1 MVTYILII
9 RRFFPRFLLT
19 LTLIHVPKWPQ
30 IKLIYIFC
38 QLTLHSQYWCFHF
51 TKEKTH
57 NFSNRYFQTN
67 DYTIHHLMDLW
78 NLGARR
84 QYILSLSPHNLKDLS
99 FRQLYPGINQEI
111 LITETGIVPR
121 GYTQGC
127 RDNFIGNSS
136 NSAAAV
142 SWSLILQTETES
154 GRKLFQLQFLVQFYL
169 SR

>member
-51 TKEKTH
+51 TKEK
-57 NFSNRYFQTN
+57 NFLIFQT
-67 DYTIHHLMDLW
+67 DISRLMIIRFITLW
-78 NLGARR
+78 ICE
-84 QYILSLSPHNLKDLS
+84 ILEQDGNIFSLSPHNLKDLS

-136 NSAAAV
+136 NRAAAV
-142 SWSLILQTETES
+142 SWSLILQTEAES

>member
-51 TKEKTH
+51 TKEKKPL
-57 NFSNRYFQTN
+57 NFSNRYLQTN

-142 SWSLILQTETES
+142 SWSSLYRQKQNQEENCFS
-154 GRKLFQLQFLVQFYL
+154 YNF
-169 SR
+169 

>member
-1 MVTYILII
+1 MCLSGHRLNWSIYSVNLHYTANIGV
-9 RRFFPRFLLT
+9 FT
-19 LTLIHVPKWPQ
+19 LQK
-30 IKLIYIFC
+30 K
-38 QLTLHSQYWCFHF
+38 
-51 TKEKTH
+51 KTH

-67 DYTIHHLMDLW
+67 DYIWFITLW
-78 NLGARR
+78 ICE
-84 QYILSLSPHNLKDLS
+84 ILEQEGNIFSLSPHNLKDLS

-154 GRKLFQLQFLVQFYL
+154 GRKLFQLQFIAQFYL

>member
-1 MVTYILII
+1 MCLSGHRLNWSIYSVNLHYTANIGV
-9 RRFFPRFLLT
+9 FT
-19 LTLIHVPKWPQ
+19 LQKKKTL
-30 IKLIYIFC
+30 
-38 QLTLHSQYWCFHF
+38 
-51 TKEKTH
+51 
-57 NFSNRYFQTN
+57 NFSNRYLQTN

-78 NLGARR
+78 NLGARLGN
-84 QYILSLSPHNLKDLS
+84 IFSLSPHNLKDLS

>member
-9 RRFFPRFLLT
+9 RRFFPCFLLT

-51 TKEKTH
+51 TKEK
-57 NFSNRYFQTN
+57 NFLIFQT
-67 DYTIHHLMDLW
+67 DISRLMIIRFITLW
-78 NLGARR
+78 ICE
-84 QYILSLSPHNLKDLS
+84 ILEQDGNIFSLSPHNLKDLS

-142 SWSLILQTETES
+142 S
-154 GRKLFQLQFLVQFYL
+154 
-169 SR
+169 

>member
-1 MVTYILII
+1 MCLSGHRLNWSIYSVNLHYTANIGVFTLQKKKPII
-9 RRFFPRFLLT
+9 
-19 LTLIHVPKWPQ
+19 
-30 IKLIYIFC
+30 
-38 QLTLHSQYWCFHF
+38 
-51 TKEKTH
+51 
-57 NFSNRYFQTN
+57 FQT
-67 DYTIHHLMDLW
+67 DISRLMITCIRFITLW
-78 NLGARR
+78 ICE
-84 QYILSLSPHNLKDLS
+84 ILEQDGNIFSLSPHNLKDLS

>member
-1 MVTYILII
+1 MCLSGHRLNWSYILSTYTTQPILVFSLYKRKKPIIFQTDISRLMII
-9 RRFFPRFLLT
+9 RFIT
-19 LTLIHVPKWPQ
+19 LWICEILEQ
-30 IKLIYIFC
+30 DGNIF
-38 QLTLHSQYWCFHF
+38 
-51 TKEKTH
+51 
-57 NFSNRYFQTN
+57 
-67 DYTIHHLMDLW
+67 
-78 NLGARR
+78 
-84 QYILSLSPHNLKDLS
+84 SLSPHNLKDLS

>member
-1 MVTYILII
+1 MCLSGHRLNWSIYSVNLHYTANIGV
-9 RRFFPRFLLT
+9 FT
-19 LTLIHVPKWPQ
+19 LQK
-30 IKLIYIFC
+30 K
-38 QLTLHSQYWCFHF
+38 
-51 TKEKTH
+51 KTH
-57 NFSNRYFQTN
+57 NFSNRYFQIMIIRFIT
-67 DYTIHHLMDLW
+67 LW
-78 NLGARR
+78 ICE
-84 QYILSLSPHNLKDLS
+84 ILEQDGNIFSLSPHNLKDLS